1 MGASVGV
8 GRRAV
13 HFALHGVVL
22 LGCRM
27 VLRSTNKRTWVRSGR
42 ASAWVTGSGIFFFF
56 QAEDGIRD
64 VAVTGVQTCALPIS
78 PQSRRVD
85 RPNLVKSDEP
95 CTALK
100 AARDA
105 PRVGLS
111 ARRHRRD
118 HDRVQVAIQ
127 LVGRHDDA
135 RARLAN
141 LTPARWIEPNKVH
154 IPAYGRRSPYL
165 HARTVPWRGLRG
177 CAYTVSTLPGTRKT
191 KAGWSLGFT
200 HPSRRPR
207 SPTVRSCSSRRRT
220 RGRGRRWRCP
230 GPW

>member
-1 MGASVGV
+1 LEDVQY
-8 GRRAV
+8 GRE
-13 HFALHGVVL
+13 
-22 LGCRM
+22 
-27 VLRSTNKRTWVRSGR
+27 SGWR
-42 ASAWVTGSGIFFFF
+42 EPAKW
-56 QAEDGIRD
+56 
-64 VAVTGVQTCALPIS
+64 P

-95 CTALK
+95 GTALK

-154 IPAYGRRSPYL
+154 IPA
-165 HARTVPWRGLRG
+165 
-177 CAYTVSTLPGTRKT
+177 
-191 KAGWSLGFT
+191 
-200 HPSRRPR
+200 
-207 SPTVRSCSSRRRT
+207 
-220 RGRGRRWRCP
+220 
-230 GPW
+230 